1 MLSKKMGKALNEQIN
16 AEMYSSYLYLS
27 MSAWFEGRNLPG
39 FAQWMKVQAGEEN
52 NHAMKFY
59 RYVFDRLGKVE
70 LAAIEGPPTEW
81 ESPLAVFEEVFAHE
95 QRVTAMIHDLADLA
109 AKEKDLA
116 TQSFLKWFID
126 EQVEEEAS
134 ADAVVRKLRMMGD
147 FPGGVFMM
155 DRELGSRG
163 K

>member
-1 MLSKKMGKALNEQIN
+1 
-16 AEMYSSYLYLS
+16 
-27 MSAWFEGRNLPG
+27 
-39 FAQWMKVQAGEEN
+39 
-52 NHAMKFY
+52 
-59 RYVFDRLGKVE
+59 
-70 LAAIEGPPTEW
+70 
-81 ESPLAVFEEVFAHE
+81 
-95 QRVTAMIHDLADLA
+95 MIHDLADLA

-155 DRELGSRG
+155 DRELGARG

>member
-1 MLSKKMGKALNEQIN
+1 MWRVATRGHPLVERKAE
-16 AEMYSSYLYLS
+16 
-27 MSAWFEGRNLPG
+27 
-39 FAQWMKVQAGEEN
+39 WMKVQAGEEN

-95 QRVTAMIHDLADLA
+95 QRVTGMIHDLADLA

-155 DRELGSRG
+155 DRELGARG